1 MKIDD
6 EFQDR
11 DNRMRYTMMRPHDN
25 FWNNQKP
32 RTSWDG
38 KDKNPYIS
46 NFVPKTG
53 TGYHNQKWATERKV
67 EDKKEGYDFPI
78 IRYAEVLLNY
88 AEAV

>member
-1 MKIDD
+1 MERI
-6 EFQDR
+6 
-11 DNRMRYTMMRPHDN
+11 
-25 FWNNQKP
+25 
-32 RTSWDG
+32 RTH
-38 KDKNPYIS
+38 IS

-88 AEAV
+88 AEAVYEPTRSRILT